1 MYQSKLKITH
11 SPKLQRQN
19 IVKSHKKN
27 TSKIHIP
34 PENGLLS
41 VSYPKDRIHEERS
54 VSPQPP
60 QPIQNTGFIAN
71 YPERLDRQISE
82 KGEVVRYAGPTKLP
96 VVESQGRKKHSKTP
110 YNYADPK
117 DH

>member
-1 MYQSKLKITH
+1 MVLARLWKSQKEQESESSEEPQMP
-11 SPKLQRQN
+11 SPQKFDWEKAAQN

-27 TSKIHIP
+27 TAKIHIP

-71 YPERLDRQISE
+71 YPESD
-82 KGEVVRYAGPTKLP
+82 
-96 VVESQGRKKHSKTP
+96 
-110 YNYADPK
+110 
-117 DH
+117 